1 MDRTAEIGLLRAL
14 VDIPS
19 VSGTE
24 REIGAY
30 LAGFMTRLGFDTRI
44 DEAGNVHGSTG
55 AATGPELLLLGHMD
69 TVPGEVP
76 VRVSGDVLYG
86 RGAVDAKGP
95 LAAMVCAAAR
105 LAHRT
110 DARITVVGAVDEERA
125 SAGARHLAGTLRPD
139 AVVIGEPSGAHCV
152 GIGYKGVFRFRMTA
166 EQPAAHTSSPEPT
179 AAELVAD
186 LWFAVR
192 EWLALRYGPDVPPGT
207 PPGRTSV
214 PLFDQALPSVV
225 GIGGDLTRAWIE
237 VSCRVPVH
245 FDAAAFRAFLQERSA
260 GRPVTVIEQVP
271 AVRAARTDPVVRALS
286 AAIRET
292 GARPVPKL
300 KLGTADWNV
309 VGPVWGVPTAAY
321 GPGDSRLCHTENE
334 HIALPEY
341 LTAVDVLTA
350 ALPRLAAAT
359 APVGTAPGALTGM
372 GGGTP

>member
-1 MDRTAEIGLLRAL
+1 MDRTQETALLRAL

-19 VSGTE
+19 VSGSE
-24 REIGAY
+24 ASVAAF
-30 LAGFMTRLGFDTRI
+30 LAGYMDRLGFETRI
-44 DEAGNVHGSTG
+44 DGAGNVHGAVG
-55 AATGPELLLLGHMD
+55 NPDGPELLLLGHMD

-76 VRVSGDVLYG
+76 VRLSGDVLYG
-86 RGAVDAKGP
+86 RGTVDAKGP

-105 LAHRT
+105 LAERT
-110 DARITVVGAVDEERA
+110 DARIVVVGAVDEERT
-125 SAGARHLAGTLRPD
+125 SVGARHLAGLMRPD
-139 AVVIGEPSGAHCV
+139 AVVIGEPSGATCV

-179 AAELVAD
+179 AAQVVAD
-186 LWFAVR
+186 HWFSVR
-192 EWLALRYGPDVPPGT
+192 DWLVRRYGPGAPDG
-207 PPGRTSV
+207 GKAAA
-214 PLFDQALPSVV
+214 LFDQALPSV
-225 GIGGDLTRAWIE
+225 IAMGGGLERAWIE

-245 FDAAAFRAFLQERSA
+245 FDEAEFRGVLDALAGER
-260 GRPVTVIEQVP
+260 RITVVENVG
-271 AVRAARTDPVVRALS
+271 AVRASRTDPVVKALS

-321 GPGDSRLCHTENE
+321 GPGDSRYCHTEDE

-341 LTAVDVLTA
+341 LTAIDVLTA
-350 ALPRLAAAT
+350 ALPRLAASLA
-359 APVGTAPGALTGM
+359 AVGTASGALNGM

>member
-1 MDRTAEIGLLRAL
+1 MDRNQETALLRAL

-24 REIGAY
+24 ASVAAF
-30 LAGFMTRLGFDTRI
+30 LAGYMDRLGFETRI
-44 DEAGNVHGSTG
+44 DGAGNVHGAVG
-55 AATGPELLLLGHMD
+55 NPDGPELLLLGHMD

-76 VRVSGDVLYG
+76 VRLSGDVLYG
-86 RGAVDAKGP
+86 RGTVDAKGP

-105 LAHRT
+105 LADRT
-110 DARITVVGAVDEERA
+110 DARIVVVGAVDEERT
-125 SAGARHLAGTLRPD
+125 SVGARHLAGLMRPD
-139 AVVIGEPSGAHCV
+139 AVVIGEPSGAACV

-179 AAELVAD
+179 AAEIVAD
-186 LWFAVR
+186 FWFSVR
-192 EWLALRYGPDVPPGT
+192 DWLVRRYGPGDGQAA
-207 PPGRTSV
+207 V

-225 GIGGDLTRAWIE
+225 AMGGGLERAWIE

-245 FDAAAFRAFLQERSA
+245 FDAAAFRGVLDALA
-260 GRPVTVIEQVP
+260 GGRRITVVENVE
-271 AVRAARTDPVVRALS
+271 AVRSSRTDPVVKALS

-321 GPGDSRLCHTENE
+321 GPGDSRYCHTENE

-341 LTAVDVLTA
+341 LTAIDVLTA
-350 ALPRLAAAT
+350 ALPRLAASPAAVGT
-359 APVGTAPGALTGM
+359 VGTASGALNGM